1 MPGRRRAMGVIDTLA
16 RVTPDPELR
25 TNAVIAYY
33 RDVSN
38 NSSTRWRRRS
48 RKKTKRRSRKK
59 TKHRMKKM
67 VEMRRNLG
75 KYSPEI
81 SAMGLGCW
89 AMRLPRPT
97 KIKEKFLAQASLSSV
112 LADLRH
118 SCYRVDYVGGAFAA
132 R

>member
-25 TNAVIAYY
+25 TNALIAYY

-48 RKKTKRRSRKK
+48 RKKTK
-59 TKHRMKKM
+59 HRMKKM
-67 VEMRRNLG
+67 VEMRCNLG

-89 AMRLPRPT
+89 AIRLPRPT
-97 KIKEKFLAQASLSSV
+97 KNKEKFLAQASLSSV